1 MFLEMRRKE
10 KQLPLAES
18 KEILKKGEYGVLSTI
33 SSNGYP
39 YGTPLNYIYLDKYIY
54 FHSAEDGQKIQN
66 INNISKVS
74 FSVVGNVK
82 LIPEKFSTKYESVV
96 VFGEAKEVKGEEKVN
111 ALLALINKYSSDYLD
126 AGQKYVLKGNDKTKV
141 IRIDIQHMTGKAS
154 K

>member
-18 KEILKKGEYGVLSTI
+18 QAILHKGEYGVLSTI
-33 SSNGYP
+33 SLNGYP
-39 YGTPLNYIYLDKYIY
+39 YGTPLNYVYSEGYIY

-66 INNISKVS
+66 INNDSKVS

-82 LIPEKFSTKYESVV
+82 LIPEKFSTKYESVI
-96 VFGEAKEVKGEEKVN
+96 VFGEAQEVEGEEKVN
-111 ALLALINKYSSDYLD
+111 ALLALINKYSSDHLD
-126 AGQKYVLKGNDKTKV
+126 EGQKYVLKGSNKTKV